1 MVSTMTKL
9 GRTAAIAIFFIYNT
23 TLFYLVVF
31 LHATAH
37 IFAEN
42 GPMEMSQAL
51 LLTTTAVIFL
61 ISWTGLEK
69 HHKFVL
75 LSCSLLCLTFLFREL
90 DVADFDIPHFLI
102 VMGSGTG
109 RNIILSTAWVCIAI
123 GAFLNWQYYRGKLTL
138 YFFSKT
144 ALLLMTGAG
153 FLLVGA
159 FFDHEV
165 IKVSYYK
172 FYEELAELNGY
183 YFLLLGALVSRA
195 SLQDIANRS
204 SR

>member
-1 MVSTMTKL
+1 MITL
-9 GRTAAIAIFFIYNT
+9 GRAAAIAVFFIYNMI
-23 TLFYLVVF
+23 LFYLVF
-31 LHATAH
+31 RQATEN

-42 GPMEMSQAL
+42 GLMEMSQAL
-51 LLTTTAVIFL
+51 LLATTAVIFL
-61 ISWTGLEK
+61 ISWRQLEK

-75 LSCSLLCLTFLFREL
+75 LSCSLLCLTFLLREL
-90 DVADFDIPHFLI
+90 DVADFELPHFLI
-102 VMGSGTG
+102 VIGSGTG
-109 RNIILSTAWVCIAI
+109 RNIILSTAWVFIAI
-123 GAFLNWQYYRGKLTL
+123 GAFLNWQYYRGKITL

-144 ALLLMTGAG
+144 GILLMIAAC

-195 SLQDIANRS
+195 SLQGIANRPS
-204 SR
+204 H